1 MTPDRNVDRAFRTTS
16 FLLDDGRVVV
26 GLVTNETDDEI
37 TAVEPNGK
45 AIQIDPES
53 IEARREAG
61 RSLMPSNMDEVLS
74 ADEFGDLIRFVREGV
89 KT

>member
-26 GLVTNETDDEI
+26 GLVTNETDQEI
-37 TAVEPNGK
+37 NAVEPNGK
-45 AIQIDPES
+45 TIKIDPAS
-53 IEARREAG
+53 IEVRREAG

-74 ADEFGDLIRFVREGV
+74 ADEFGDLIRFVRG
-89 KT
+89 T